1 MDEYSKGAQAI
12 EHTDNQVQQLAD
24 FCLEPEAFSGHVSMR
39 ESEPRRHKE
48 RETPTGLVGVRG
60 KRRRRWEMEAK
71 SKGDL
76 ATRLSFM
83 SACRIFSKENFELEA
98 VPITRRLGK
107 RREHSFP
114 YSTTRLSFSHGC
126 LLQFTAAVAI
136 AVRILYKLIYARSN
150 LQAVFKPIILDSS
163 DNRTISGSF
172 EDQTQAPSYRL
183 LVP

>member
-24 FCLEPEAFSGHVSMR
+24 FCLEPEAFSGHGSMR
-39 ESEPRRHKE
+39 KSEPRRHKE
-48 RETPTGLVGVRG
+48 RETQTGLVGVRG

-83 SACRIFSKENFELEA
+83 SACRIFSKEKFELEA

-114 YSTTRLSFSHGC
+114 VSLFDH
-126 LLQFTAAVAI
+126 
-136 AVRILYKLIYARSN
+136 K
-150 LQAVFKPIILDSS
+150 AVFFLTAVFHSS
-163 DNRTISGSF
+163 
-172 EDQTQAPSYRL
+172 L
-183 LVP
+183 LLLLLLFVYCTN